1 MQDIQLISLWKAPK
15 GKNTQVFFHAHHFY
29 ELVYYSYGNGNTVI
43 GETSYHFTDGTFAV
57 IPPSVRHDE
66 VHFEDGHVIC
76 LGFQCGDI
84 DFPVFS
90 KDTRGMVSR
99 LLQELLQEI
108 QCQAYGYKD
117 MISVKLNE
125 LCLHILRGRRNAT
138 DEKNLEYV
146 VNYLTENYWEKIVL
160 ADCAKQ
166 LNISYDYFQHKFKEK
181 TGVSPR
187 QFLLA
192 RRLQAS
198 KELLENSALSCTE
211 IAYRCGF
218 STSAQFSLLFKREV
232 GITPLRYARR
242 NRQNGIL

>member
-1 MQDIQLISLWKAPK
+1 MQDIQLVSLWNAPK
-15 GKNTQVFFHAHHFY
+15 GKDTQVFFHEHNCY
-29 ELVYYSYGNGNTVI
+29 ELVYYSYGDGNTVI
-43 GETSYHFTDGTFAV
+43 GETSYHFNEGNFAI

-76 LGFQCGDI
+76 LGFQGGNL

-90 KDTRGMVSR
+90 KDTHGIVSKI
-99 LLQELLQEI
+99 LKELLQEI
-108 QCQAYGYKD
+108 RYQAYGYRD

-125 LCLHILRGRRNAT
+125 LCLHILRCGHIAT
-138 DEKNLEYV
+138 DEKNLEYA

-181 TGVSPR
+181 TGYSPR

-198 KELLENSALSCTE
+198 KQLLENSRLSCTE

-232 GITPLRYARR
+232 GMSPLQYQKKYRLA
-242 NRQNGIL
+242 